1 MTNRELD
8 EEKNKIEHIMSTKSL
23 SKKEQSEL
31 NARLNKITRAKLE
44 SGRPIKEDS
53 FPEEGKQKTK
63 ELEDELARIRQ
74 KMNQVRS
81 ERAVLFEERNEIEDK
96 KQDIKDDISN
106 FFEKLN
112 ELADIVDSNVE
123 TGKLKEE
130 SKVLK
135 EGIYKL
141 RSDIG
146 KVNDEFSEKVRQY
159 ETEQEKIKWI
169 AWASKIQEKRREEW
183 EDEKADRKRQKNR

>member
-1 MTNRELD
+1 M
-8 EEKNKIEHIMSTKSL
+8 
-23 SKKEQSEL
+23 
-31 NARLNKITRAKLE
+31 KL
-44 SGRPIKEDS
+44 
-53 FPEEGKQKTK
+53 KT
-63 ELEDELARIRQ
+63 
-74 KMNQVRS
+74 
-81 ERAVLFEERNEIEDK
+81 K

-146 KVNDEFSEKVRQY
+146 KVNDEFSEKVR
-159 ETEQEKIKWI
+159 
-169 AWASKIQEKRREEW
+169 
-183 EDEKADRKRQKNR
+183 

>member
-1 MTNRELD
+1 
-8 EEKNKIEHIMSTKSL
+8 
-23 SKKEQSEL
+23 
-31 NARLNKITRAKLE
+31 
-44 SGRPIKEDS
+44 
-53 FPEEGKQKTK
+53 
-63 ELEDELARIRQ
+63 
-74 KMNQVRS
+74 MNQVRS

-146 KVNDEFSEKVRQY
+146 KVNDEFSEKVR
-159 ETEQEKIKWI
+159 
-169 AWASKIQEKRREEW
+169 
-183 EDEKADRKRQKNR
+183 